1 MIKIE
6 IKKDKLT
13 IKGHSGYSEYG
24 SDIVCASVSSMSIIT
39 INAILKYDSESLK
52 YNEEDGLLEIDI
64 LKHDK
69 VIDLLIDNLIEHLEE
84 LKKQYNKYIE
94 IK

>member
-39 INAILKYDSESLK
+39 VNAISKYDEK
-52 YNEEDGLLEIDI
+52 AVKCIEEDGLLEIDI

-69 VIDLLIDNLIEHLEE
+69 IIDLLIDNLIEHLKE